1 MAQHHDTGSGTLA
14 TLVTGAVLGAAG
26 LAWWL
31 LNEADRRRRFG
42 AKLGT
47 RGFAKQELRLRT
59 GKCRAWAA
67 KG

>member
-31 LNEADRRRRFG
+31 LNEADRRRRYG
-42 AKLGT
+42 AQKSMLH
-47 RGFAKQELRLRT
+47 
-59 GKCRAWAA
+59 AA
-67 KG
+67 RMQDGS